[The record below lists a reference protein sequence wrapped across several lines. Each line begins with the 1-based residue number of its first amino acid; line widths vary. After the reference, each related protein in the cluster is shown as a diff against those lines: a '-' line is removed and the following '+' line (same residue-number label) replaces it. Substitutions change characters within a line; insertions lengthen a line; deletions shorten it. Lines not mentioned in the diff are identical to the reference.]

1 MENAALDVLRAVSV
15 TILNLFVIP
24 CAGAA
29 LLAHIFPGLKKM
41 LED

>member
-29 LLAHIFPGLKKM
+29 LLAHVFPGITRI

>member
-1 MENAALDVLRAVSV
+1 MDFAALDVLRAVSI

-29 LLAHIFPGLKKM
+29 LLTHIFPGIKRI

>member
-1 MENAALDVLRAVSV
+1 MDFVTLDALRAVSV

-29 LLAHIFPGLKKM
+29 MLAHIFPGIKRI